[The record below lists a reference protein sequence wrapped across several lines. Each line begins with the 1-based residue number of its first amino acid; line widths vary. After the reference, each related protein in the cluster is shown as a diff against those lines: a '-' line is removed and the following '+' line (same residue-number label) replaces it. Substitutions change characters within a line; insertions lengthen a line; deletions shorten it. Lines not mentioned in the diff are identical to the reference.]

1 MGIRKYKYYFKKPKS
16 EITKDIL
23 TGFLVAGALIIG
35 NGGPILS
42 RLLMANTSLK
52 KYPRRKVS
60 NMFSY
65 LRRNGLLKQVIQNN
79 QLYISLTE
87 EGKRRA
93 GIFQLHAFAIPRAK
107 KWDKRWR
114 VLLFDINE
122 LKRTRREA
130 FRGMLKQLGF
140 HILQKSVW
148 IHPFPCQTEIELLRD
163 FFGLTTKEVRLI
175 ETENLEDDTFLR
187 HHFQLHE

>member
-35 NGGPILS
+35 SGGPILS
-42 RLLMANTSLK
+42 RLLMTNTSLK

-65 LRRNGLLKQVIQNN
+65 LRRNGLLKQTIRNN

-93 GIFQLHAFAIPRAK
+93 GIFQLHTFAISRAK

-163 FFGLTTKEVRLI
+163 FFGLTIKEVRLI

-187 HHFQLHE
+187 HHFHLHE